1 VHDVRLHTEAL
12 VADGPYRHV
21 RNPLYLGTFL
31 LSIGLGLLASRS
43 GFLVLA
49 IGGAIRILRLIG
61 REESELGKEQGER
74 FRAFCRA
81 VPRLLPSL
89 RARIPASGAKPLWA
103 QAFRGEGFMWG
114 FFLTMAAFAI
124 TLRDRVAWILGGT
137 TLALWFLQRALE
149 RLKPATVVAKD

>member
-1 VHDVRLHTEAL
+1 
-12 VADGPYRHV
+12 V
-21 RNPLYLGTFL
+21 RNPLYLGTFF

-49 IGGAIRILRLIG
+49 MGGAIRILRLIG
-61 REESELGKEQGER
+61 REEAELGKEQGER

-89 RARIPASGAKPLWA
+89 RARIPGSGAKPQWA
-103 QAFRGEGFMWG
+103 QAFRGEAFMWG

-137 TLALWFLQRALE
+137 TLALWFLERALE
-149 RLKPATVVAKD
+149 RLKSATASAKG